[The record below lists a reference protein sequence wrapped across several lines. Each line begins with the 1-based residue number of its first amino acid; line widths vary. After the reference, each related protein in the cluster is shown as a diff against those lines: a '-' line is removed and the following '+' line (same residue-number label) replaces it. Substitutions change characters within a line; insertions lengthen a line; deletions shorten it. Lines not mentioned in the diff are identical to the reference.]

1 MDLSLIKVSMQK
13 WDREQRPK
21 SIYYFK
27 NQSKTHV
34 SVVHEIVSLIWLK
47 LLGYDASL
55 HTSSMRSMWEHQ
67 VVQSPLFLHSSNLT
81 KGLQRTRL
89 QICILDSIR
98 TCILICHTRTPG
110 TGRREMPLLLRVGCS
125 RLGVGAADV
134 AQRMMLAQSQYLD
147 SYQPVGLDKWQPHFP
162 GTLKQQ
168 KTI

>member
-1 MDLSLIKVSMQK
+1 MKVSMQK

-55 HTSSMRSMWEHQ
+55 HTPSMRSMWEHQ
-67 VVQSPLFLHSSNLT
+67 LVQSPLFLHSSNLT

-110 TGRREMPLLLRVGCS
+110 IGRREMPLLLRVGCS
-125 RLGVGAADV
+125 HLGVGAADV

-168 KTI
+168 KTT